1 MGNLFATAS
10 TIRFVQASSIPGRED
25 SVAPNSALRFDPSV
39 SRKRDR
45 EGSARVHGSTPA
57 NSWKPNK
64 RQRVADPDEPLPSRE
79 SEEEGR
85 EIVKANGRISD
96 ANIIPNSQESI
107 VLGEPNGSFHNSRH
121 VRKSRSSIS
130 MTVREIAETPPL
142 SPPPPESLRSP
153 FDEYGSADKQTNQHD
168 LDEAS
173 KIRSQRRHSSPLGEA
188 TARAQSQGSNPRAK
202 SASYHIQ
209 RATERG
215 TSVSTAATSPLSV
228 DQRSLQNGATSAS
241 QRRRPET
248 RPAERQRNGKP
259 GLAQDENSIYENIAS
274 DDEEFGLASI
284 AKGRKASLKARNS
297 PAGLPGLEWSKN
309 KFNTP
314 PSGSRRS
321 SASKEQTTPGELPL
335 TPNSKEREARQKQ
348 RQEADEARKARLA
361 AAEARQAEETL
372 KAEAKRAELEEQ
384 ERIQVEDFK
393 RGEAERK
400 AASARAARLEKERE
414 ERERREAEEERL
426 RDEARIA
433 KEKADEEK
441 RAEEARV
448 AQEKAAADEAERL
461 RKEEEEAAA
470 AALKQKKKT
479 PTPEE
484 SRHSKL
490 SSPILP
496 KPRGGTPSSSKVQST
511 TPFIPGQRK
520 SALKRTASSQSM
532 RSSSPAGSKASTDD
546 SSGVGIEMQM
556 PFPKSHARR
565 VSFRDEPEENAT
577 PVRAERRI
585 LPPKFGTPQSKPA
598 TSTPKPSP
606 NVATPSSSTP
616 KPSGLATNAEIAHGS
631 APRSSQGTSKSQNNV
646 CLRILINIQFC
657 HLQDRTRLFF
667 HLVVL
672 LDDQALAEVSL
683 QFSRRLVQLRKPRE
697 SSRELKNSQLLRSQR
712 RSLPFQRLQ
721 VARAPLPF
729 QRPKVCQTS
738 RVNFE
743 QCFPPLP

>member
-25 SVAPNSALRFDPSV
+25 SVAPNSALRFDPSA
-39 SRKRDR
+39 SRKRER
-45 EGSARVHGSTPA
+45 EGSARVNGSTQA

-64 RQRVADPDEPLPSRE
+64 RQRVVDPDEPLPSRE
-79 SEEEGR
+79 SEEGGR
-85 EIVKANGRISD
+85 EIVKANCRISD

-107 VLGEPNGSFHNSRH
+107 ILGEPNGPFHNSRH

-130 MTVREIAETPPL
+130 MTVREIAETPPP
-142 SPPPPESLRSP
+142 SPPPPVSLRSL

-173 KIRSQRRHSSPLGEA
+173 NIHSQRRYSSPLGEA
-188 TARAQSQGSNPRAK
+188 TTRAQSQGLIPRAK

-241 QRRRPET
+241 QRRRPES

-348 RQEADEARKARLA
+348 RQEADEARKTRLA

-400 AASARAARLEKERE
+400 AAIARAARLEKERE

-433 KEKADEEK
+433 KEKADEAK

-461 RKEEEEAAA
+461 RKEEEAAA

-484 SRHSKL
+484 SRHSNL

-496 KPRGGTPSSSKVQST
+496 RPRGGTPSSSKVQST

-565 VSFRDEPEENAT
+565 VSFRDEPEKNVT

-585 LPPKFGTPQSKPA
+585 LPPKFGTPQSTPA
-598 TSTPKPSP
+598 TSTPKPLP

-616 KPSGLATNAEIAHGS
+616 KPSGLATKAAIAHDSG
-631 APRSSQGTSKSQNNV
+631 PRSSQGTSKSQLNV
-646 CLRILINIQFC
+646 CLQFLINIKFC
-657 HLQDRTRLFF
+657 HLQDRIRLFF
-667 HLVVL
+667 HLVVP
-672 LDDQALAEVSL
+672 LDDQALAEVSR
-683 QFSRRLVQLRKPRE
+683 QFSRGSVQLRKSHK
-697 SSRELKNSQLLRSQR
+697 SSRELQNSQLLSSRGRS
-712 RSLPFQRLQ
+712 P
-721 VARAPLPF
+721 
-729 QRPKVCQTS
+729 
-738 RVNFE
+738 
-743 QCFPPLP
+743 